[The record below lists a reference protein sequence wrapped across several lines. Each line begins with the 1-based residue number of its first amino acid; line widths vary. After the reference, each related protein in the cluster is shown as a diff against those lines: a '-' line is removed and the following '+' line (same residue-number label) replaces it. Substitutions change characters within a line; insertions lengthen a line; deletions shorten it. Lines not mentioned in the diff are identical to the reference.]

1 MLGKYWEKKQLHEQ
15 ASTLSSQKHK
25 LLSSLDETIQT
36 AEAWAKELKQEL
48 DANQLNPSDP
58 RFKEYKSYLDI
69 VNSALLKAENSRKD
83 LTWILNKIKDLDSKL
98 FSNKQKVVTKDEI
111 TQIIKQLQDLGKEI
125 DDLSVAVGELKDL
138 MNDETY
144 NKIKNFLK
152 QLWGDLLFEADKK
165 LKQLDADLDKLLWRV
180 QEVHL
185 NNEDLK
191 GILERAAD
199 PNNKDRTALI
209 KQLLDEGAKDEAVL
223 AAIKQFGNES
233 KQYVETEKAKLWNM
247 NPSTA

>member
-58 RFKEYKSYLDI
+58 RYKEYKSYLDI

-111 TQIIKQLQDLGKEI
+111 AQIIKQLQDLGKEI
-125 DDLSVAVGELKDL
+125 DDLAVAVGELKDL

-165 LKQLDADLDKLLWRV
+165 LK
-180 QEVHL
+180 
-185 NNEDLK
+185 
-191 GILERAAD
+191 
-199 PNNKDRTALI
+199 
-209 KQLLDEGAKDEAVL
+209 
-223 AAIKQFGNES
+223 
-233 KQYVETEKAKLWNM
+233 
-247 NPSTA
+247 